1 MTKTEFANILKED
14 YKYEVKFINDIPMVI
29 FRDHM
34 DAEDISIVE
43 GIAHDVGFTGSFGT
57 KRIYNGYEYRGV
69 IHNMNKEENGN
80 EEETV

>member
-14 YKYEVKFINDIPMVI
+14 YKYEVKFLNDIPTVI

-43 GIAHDVGFTGSFGT
+43 GIAYDVGFTGSFGT
-57 KRIYNGYEYRGV
+57 KRVVYGQEFRGV
-69 IHNMNKEENGN
+69 IHMN
-80 EEETV
+80 EEENENEEIND

>member
-1 MTKTEFANILKED
+1 MTKTEFANVLTED

-57 KRIYNGYEYRGV
+57 KRVVDGQEFRGV
-69 IHNMNKEENGN
+69 IHMN
-80 EEETV
+80 EEEE

>member
-43 GIAHDVGFTGSFGT
+43 GIAHDVGFTGSYGT
-57 KRIYNGYEYRGV
+57 KRIYNGYDYREV
-69 IHNMNKEENGN
+69 IHNMEENGD

>member
-14 YKYEVKFINDIPMVI
+14 YKYEVKFLNDIPMVI

-43 GIAHDVGFTGSFGT
+43 GIAHDVGFTGSYGT

-69 IHNMNKEENGN
+69 IHMNEEENGN
-80 EEETV
+80 EEIND

>member
-1 MTKTEFANILKED
+1 MTKTEFANILTED

-43 GIAHDVGFTGSFGT
+43 GIAHDVGFTGSYGT
-57 KRIYNGYEYRGV
+57 KRIYNGYDYHEV
-69 IHNMNKEENGN
+69 IHNMEE
-80 EEETV
+80 